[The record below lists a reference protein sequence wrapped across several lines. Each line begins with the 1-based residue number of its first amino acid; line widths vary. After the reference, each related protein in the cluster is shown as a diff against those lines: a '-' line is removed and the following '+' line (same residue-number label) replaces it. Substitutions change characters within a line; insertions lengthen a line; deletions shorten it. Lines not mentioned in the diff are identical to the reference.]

1 MVFQHQRSRGF
12 QWWVETSW
20 INHGMAI
27 FMAFIIMA
35 IVEIMG
41 FKYVLIVFNH
51 GLAFRGYNGGQ
62 MMEILKG
69 VGPES
74 VGDVNHCVGLSICF
88 ISGLTPCCV
97 NG

>member
-1 MVFQHQRSRGF
+1 MVFQQQRSRDFNGGLKH
-12 QWWVETSW
+12 
-20 INHGMAI
+20 HGLITAWLF

-51 GLAFRGYNGGQ
+51 GLAFHGYNGGQ
-62 MMEILKG
+62 TMEILKG

>member
-1 MVFQHQRSRGF
+1 MVQYHHFRILIPMVFQHQRSRGF

-41 FKYVLIVFNH
+41 FKYVLTVFNH
-51 GLAFRGYNGGQ
+51 VWLFMAV
-62 MMEILKG
+62 MVVK
-69 VGPES
+69 
-74 VGDVNHCVGLSICF
+74 
-88 ISGLTPCCV
+88 
-97 NG
+97 